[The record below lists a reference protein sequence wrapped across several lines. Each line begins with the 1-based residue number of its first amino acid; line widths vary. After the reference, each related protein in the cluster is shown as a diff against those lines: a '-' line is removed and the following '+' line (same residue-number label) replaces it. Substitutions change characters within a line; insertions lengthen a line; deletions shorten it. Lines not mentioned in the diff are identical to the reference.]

1 MGQRPVF
8 KLYEQIGHARVR
20 IVRDFLDW
28 ETIQPMPQHRKC
40 PVLVGFTSH
49 GATRLIPCGQWSCKK
64 CAKRLA
70 RRWAVRVRKHIEN
83 RPAKKKTKFYFVTLT
98 LGSKYRNAEQGFA
111 AIRLLWDRLRK
122 RFQRTYPDWQYVA
135 FVEGQ
140 PKRGGMP
147 HFHIIT
153 SHAPPAKRNKKGEIT
168 RHNLHN
174 WAVEMGWG
182 HQAKLDM
189 LTGSKAASYVAK
201 YATKQHPSTP
211 KGFRRVRAS
220 RDWTQLPSDP
230 DRRLLVPARGE
241 DIAHFI
247 LRVHEATNLPPEQ
260 IYNAW
265 VEAQK
270 MLALEQSKV
279 DNP

>member
-1 MGQRPVF
+1 
-8 KLYEQIGHARVR
+8 
-20 IVRDFLDW
+20 
-28 ETIQPMPQHRKC
+28 MPIKRKC
-40 PVLVGFTSH
+40 PVLVGFTTQ

-64 CAKRLA
+64 CAPRLA
-70 RRWAVRVRKHIEN
+70 RRWAVRVRKHIESRPKN
-83 RPAKKKTKFYFVTLT
+83 RKTKFYFVTLT
-98 LGSKYRNAEQGFA
+98 LGSRYRNTSQGFA
-111 AIRLLWDRLRK
+111 AIRLLWDKLRK

-147 HFHIIT
+147 HFHVIT
-153 SHAPPAKRNKKGEIT
+153 NHPPPAKRNKHGEIT

-182 HQAKLDM
+182 HQAELDY

-220 RDWTQLPSDP
+220 NDWTKLPSDP
-230 DRRLLVPARGE
+230 NRRLIVQANGE

-247 LRVHEATNLPPEQ
+247 LRVHELTSLPAEQ
-260 IYNAW
+260 LYDAW
-265 VEAQK
+265 AQAQK
-270 MLALEQSKV
+270 QLVAEQHEL
-279 DNP
+279 DNPN